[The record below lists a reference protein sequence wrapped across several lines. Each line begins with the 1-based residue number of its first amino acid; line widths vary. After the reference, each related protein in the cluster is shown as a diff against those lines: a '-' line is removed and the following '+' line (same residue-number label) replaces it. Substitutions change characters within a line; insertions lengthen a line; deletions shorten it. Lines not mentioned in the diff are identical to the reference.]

1 MLTGG
6 RARVLVAGITLALA
20 LPLAAAEQA
29 LKITLPNQKDSV
41 HFAVIGDTGTG
52 GSDQRQVAKQLT
64 AARALFPF
72 EIVLMM
78 GDNLYGGN
86 GPRDYEKKFEIP
98 YKALLDANV
107 KFYAALGNHDDGTE
121 VMYKPFNMNGEKYY
135 TFKPPKASVRFFAID
150 SNYMSP
156 EQLAWLEKELAA
168 SKSDWKIM
176 FFHHPL
182 YASGRHGSNESL
194 RDQLEPLFV
203 KYGVDVVF
211 AGHEHFYERLKPQ
224 KGITY
229 FVTGSAAKLRR
240 GNIGNSGMTAKG
252 FDTGYAFLIAEIT
265 GDELYFQAIEA
276 GGKTIDSGV
285 VKRREVAEGAAAKTG
300 NQKDAP

>member
-1 MLTGG
+1 V
-6 RARVLVAGITLALA
+6 RRVISTVVLLLV
-20 LPLAAAEQA
+20 LAAPAA
-29 LKITLPNQKDSV
+29 LQERLQLPNKEGSV
-41 HFAVIGDTGTG
+41 RFLVIGDSGTG
-52 GSDQRQVAKQLT
+52 GGEQRAVATRIAEIYKI
-64 AARALFPF
+64 FPF
-72 EIVLMM
+72 EFAIMV
-78 GDNLYGGN
+78 GDNLYGSESAN
-86 GPRDYEKKFEIP
+86 DFRRKFEEP
-98 YKALLDANV
+98 YKPLLDGGV
-107 KFYAALGNHDDGTE
+107 KFYAALGNHDDPTQRY
-121 VMYKPFNMNGEKYY
+121 YKNFNMNGERFY
-135 TFKPPKASVRFFAID
+135 TFKAPQKGPDILGDVRFFALD

-156 EQLAWLEKELAA
+156 EQLQWLEKELKAA
-168 SKSDWKIM
+168 GSGWKIP

-182 YASGRHGSNESL
+182 YSSGEKHGADVTL
-194 RDQLEPLFV
+194 REQLEPLFV

-276 GGKTIDSGV
+276 GGKTIDSSV
-285 VKRREVAEGAAAKTG
+285 VKRREVAEGVAAKTG